1 MSERGREGGKMWVV
15 VVVVEQEGGGGG
27 VSRERVKGN
36 GRRVS
41 KEGSSSG
48 RRSTT
53 L

>member
-1 MSERGREGGKMWVV
+1 MSERGREEGKMW

>member
-1 MSERGREGGKMWVV
+1 MSERGREEGKMW
-15 VVVVEQEGGGGG
+15 VVVEQEGGGGG